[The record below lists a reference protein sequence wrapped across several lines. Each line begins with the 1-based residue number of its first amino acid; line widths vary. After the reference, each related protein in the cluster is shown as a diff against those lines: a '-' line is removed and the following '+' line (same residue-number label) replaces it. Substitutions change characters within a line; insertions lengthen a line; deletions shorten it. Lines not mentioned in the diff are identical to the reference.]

1 MISCI
6 RFTFLLHKG
15 PVRHASPVEHFAGVW
30 WSVSCIPT
38 ALRVEIMPKRSQEN
52 KGKERKRKGREE
64 GNAVRIRVDGDEA
77 EVGTNTAH
85 SAPHSHQELCP
96 STPMPSHHLRK
107 DRRNLAINVI
117 FFTGAL
123 PVFYSSV
130 YRLGDKQDF
139 SIRKLGCSSHILC
152 AIMFLA
158 FLFWLTLN
166 RLFVLL
172 PRMRLAVGQSRS
184 SPNITPRPVSWVAKL
199 QIQKVPGCCLGESY
213 CCSFANAIWEGKSW
227 RCLRLENELLAKIL
241 LWEKVSVIVER
252 KQRAD
257 YFQLI
262 YFYLIEKAPC

>member
-1 MISCI
+1 
-6 RFTFLLHKG
+6 
-15 PVRHASPVEHFAGVW
+15 
-30 WSVSCIPT
+30 
-38 ALRVEIMPKRSQEN
+38 
-52 KGKERKRKGREE
+52 
-64 GNAVRIRVDGDEA
+64 
-77 EVGTNTAH
+77 
-85 SAPHSHQELCP
+85 
-96 STPMPSHHLRK
+96 MPSHHLQK
-107 DRRNLAINVI
+107 DRSNLAINII

-130 YRLGDKQDF
+130 YKLGDKQDF
-139 SIRKLGCSSHILC
+139 SIRKLRCSSHILC
-152 AIMFLA
+152 AMVFLA
-158 FLFWLTLN
+158 FLFWLALN

-172 PRMRLAVGQSRS
+172 PRMCLAVGQSRS

-227 RCLRLENELLAKIL
+227 SCLRLENELLAKIL

-262 YFYLIEKAPC
+262 YFYLIEKAPCYQHS